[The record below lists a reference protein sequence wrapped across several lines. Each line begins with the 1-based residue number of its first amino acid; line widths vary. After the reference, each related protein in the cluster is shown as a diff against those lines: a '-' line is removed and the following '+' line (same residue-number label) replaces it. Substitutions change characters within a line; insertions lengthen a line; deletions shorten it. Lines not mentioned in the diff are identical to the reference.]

1 MGNLARYTAADLPA
15 LMESINRNSIG
26 MDEYFDR
33 LFNLHETTKNYPPF
47 NLVTVSNV
55 ESRLE
60 LALAGFRKAEVN
72 VYTQDGKLF
81 VEGQK
86 EDTESETTYVHRGM
100 AQRSFTRTWTL
111 AEDTEVRSV
120 EFEDGLLSIVLG
132 RIVPEHH
139 QKKNLVLNNRGL
151 PCKYRRR
158 RGVTGTIQFDNPLFY
173 WYNELRTLGTNDCKT
188 CITQIW

>member
-15 LMESINRNSIG
+15 LMERINRNSIG

-100 AQRSFTRTWTL
+100 AQRSFTRSWTL

-120 EFEDGLLSIVLG
+120 EFEDGLLSIVLEELYPN
-132 RIVPEHH
+132 II
-139 QKKNLVLNNRGL
+139 K
-151 PCKYRRR
+151 RRS
-158 RGVTGTIQFDNPLFY
+158 GFD
-173 WYNELRTLGTNDCKT
+173 TLTNFC
-188 CITQIW
+188 CG